1 MQLVAIIQ
9 YLQYTVSIFKI
20 FKACSKFS
28 CSHGDMFDLLL
39 RTPMHAAAV
48 RGRAEIMQLLLSTGV
63 LGLEFGTGAES
74 YLKRVAISVRETP
87 EGAWD
92 MSEEDNI

>member
-9 YLQYTVSIFKI
+9 YLQYTVSI

-87 EGAWD
+87 EGA
-92 MSEEDNI
+92 